1 MPASESGL
9 LPGGNEA
16 SVGASGIVW
25 LASYPKSGNT
35 WTRAFLHNLLGLL
48 EGKDIEHDINEIN
61 EFTTWDLA
69 AKRYEPHLGKP
80 VEGASRA
87 EIAAARPK
95 VQKEI
100 AAQTAGMALVK
111 THHALVMDRGQPTLN
126 FAVTSG
132 AIYLVRN
139 PLDVAISFAH
149 HMNTDIDTA
158 IDQMAVEDMETEVS
172 EKSVYEVYGSWSQH
186 VRSWTAKPHRA
197 ICVVRYEDMLERP
210 FETFARLSRHLLLR
224 PTPEQIDQAIDRSS
238 FARLQAQEEARGFR
252 EKPDAAKRFF
262 REGRAGQ
269 WRQQLSRRQIR
280 RVVQAHAQQMQR
292 FGYLEDELRHFTS
305 M

>member
-1 MPASESGL
+1 MSASE
-9 LPGGNEA
+9 GGSSPRTKETSTA
-16 SVGASGIVW
+16 ATGIVW

-35 WTRAFLHNLLGLL
+35 WTRTFLHNLLGLL
-48 EGKDIEHDINEIN
+48 EGKDAEHDINEIN
-61 EFTTWDLA
+61 EFTTWYLA

-80 VEGASRA
+80 VQSASRA
-87 EIAAARPK
+87 EIAAMRPR
-95 VQKEI
+95 VQQEI
-100 AAQTAGMALVK
+100 AAQTNGLALVK
-111 THHALVMDRGQPTLN
+111 THHALVMDRGHPTLN

-149 HMNTDIDTA
+149 HMNTDIDAA
-158 IDQMAVEDMETEVS
+158 IDQMAFEGMETDVT

-197 ICVVRYEDMLERP
+197 VCVVRYEDMLERP

-224 PTPEQIDQAIDRSS
+224 PTPEQIDEAIARSS
-238 FARLQAQEEARGFR
+238 FARLRAQEEAHGFR
-252 EKPDAAKRFF
+252 EKPEAAKLFF

-269 WRQQLSRRQIR
+269 WRHQLSRRQVR
-280 RVVQAHAQQMQR
+280 RIVQIHAQQMSR
-292 FGYLEDELRHFTS
+292 FGYLSDEVRHLAS
-305 M
+305 

>member
-1 MPASESGL
+1 MSGSEDRL
-9 LPGGNEA
+9 L
-16 SVGASGIVW
+16 SDSQGAKGTGIVW

-35 WTRAFLHNLLGLL
+35 WTRTFLHNLLGLL
-48 EGKDIEHDINEIN
+48 EGKEAEHDINEIN

-69 AKRYEPHLGKP
+69 AKRYEPHLGKS
-80 VEGASRA
+80 VERASRA
-87 EIAAARPK
+87 EIAAARPL
-95 VQKEI
+95 VQQEI
-100 AAQTAGMALVK
+100 AAQTGGLSLVK
-111 THHALVMDRGQPTLN
+111 THHALVMDRGHSTLN

-149 HMNTDIDTA
+149 HMNSDIDA
-158 IDQMAVEDMETEVS
+158 AVDLMALEGMETEVT

-224 PTPEQIDQAIDRSS
+224 PTPEQIDEAVARSS
-238 FARLQAQEEARGFR
+238 FDRLRAQEEAHGFR
-252 EKPDAAKRFF
+252 EKPDAARMFF
-262 REGRAGQ
+262 REGKAGQ
-269 WRQQLSRRQIR
+269 WREGLSRRQVR
-280 RVVQAHAQQMQR
+280 RIVQAHAGQMSR
-292 FGYLEDELRHFTS
+292 FGYLNDELKHLAS
-305 M
+305 